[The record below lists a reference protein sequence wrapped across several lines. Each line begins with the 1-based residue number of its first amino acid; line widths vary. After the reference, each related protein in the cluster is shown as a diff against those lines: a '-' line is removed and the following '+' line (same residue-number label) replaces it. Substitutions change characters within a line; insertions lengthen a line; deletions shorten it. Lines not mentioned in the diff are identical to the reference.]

1 MKKAKSILALLMAFV
16 MLMSFA
22 VTGSAATVAEE
33 KESNNDSK
41 TATAFGFIT
50 EIKGALGD
58 ATDVDWYSFTNNDD
72 AGLATLSL
80 KHDKIADANKD
91 LAYFEVNIYE
101 STAKKIL
108 ATFRSTGAQET
119 ATSPSFSIDKG
130 ATYYVEVR
138 MGTIHSE
145 TLAYSII
152 GSIDKGAYIEREPN
166 NLSATSTALELST
179 RGNAKIYYGS
189 IAYSEGD
196 VDWYRINPSEK
207 GVVYVYLYNGSTP
220 SEFKA
225 TLYSHDETKDGA
237 LREQEITSVTVNPNQ
252 ESAVSVAVGVSKK
265 EYMLK
270 IEGVN
275 DNIGGYKTRVF
286 FEAAS
291 DAEAEYNGEQ
301 GFATEIEVGK
311 PLRGTISQVKDVD
324 YFKFKAVGED
334 NVGFKISLGSVN
346 EASTADGSWYITV
359 TDAATKEVVAE
370 IYEDEVKPGK
380 ATVFSTEKLVAG
392 RIYYIKVEK
401 GGTLNT
407 EIYKL
412 GITAIEPEKTDDPVS
427 GLGFFEQIKVYWGEF
442 MKNFEGWFEQ
452 INIMGIITNILP
464 GIMEAMPALFTWLFS
479 LFG

>member
-33 KESNNDSK
+33 SEPNNDSK

-58 ATDVDWYSFTNNDD
+58 AADVDWYSFTNNDG
-72 AGLATLSL
+72 AGLATLTL
-80 KHDKIADANKD
+80 KHDEIVDANKD

-108 ATFRSTGAQET
+108 ATFRSTGAQKA

-145 TLAYSII
+145 SLAYSII
-152 GSIDKGAYIEREPN
+152 GSIDKGAYIEKEPN

-189 IAYSEGD
+189 ISPSD
-196 VDWYRINPSEK
+196 VDWYRIVPSEK
-207 GVVYVYLYNGSTP
+207 GVVYVYIYNGNTP

-225 TLYSHDETKDGA
+225 TLYSHDEGKDGV
-237 LREQEITSVTVNPNQ
+237 LKEQPITSVSVNKNQ

-270 IEGVN
+270 IEGVD

-291 DAEAEYNGEQ
+291 DAEAEYNGEE
-301 GFATEIEVGK
+301 GFATDIELNK
-311 PLRGTISQVKDVD
+311 PLRGTISQSSDVD
-324 YFKFKAVGED
+324 YFRFKAVGED

-346 EASTADGSWYITV
+346 EASTADGGWYITV
-359 TDAATKEVVAE
+359 TDAATKDIVAE

-380 ATVFSTEKLVAG
+380 ATVFSTETLVAG
-392 RIYYIKVEK
+392 RYYYIKITK
-401 GGTLNT
+401 GGTLDT

-412 GITAIEPEKTDDPVS
+412 GITAIEPEKTDDGDVS
-427 GLGFFEQIKVYWGEF
+427 GLSFFEQIKVYWNEF